1 MFELK
6 IFITLYGGEYI
17 TQQMR
22 VLIVYIYGN
31 IEFLAVFPTYAYH

>member
-6 IFITLYGGEYI
+6 IVITLYGGEYI

-22 VLIVYIYGN
+22 VRIVYI
-31 IEFLAVFPTYAYH
+31 IEI